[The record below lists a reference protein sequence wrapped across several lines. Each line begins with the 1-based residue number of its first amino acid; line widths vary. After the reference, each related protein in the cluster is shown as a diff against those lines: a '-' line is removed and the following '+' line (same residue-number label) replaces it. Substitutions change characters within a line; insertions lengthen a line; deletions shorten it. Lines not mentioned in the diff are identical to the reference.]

1 MEVVEQL
8 RITSTNLRSILITSN
23 ERLNQ
28 LKTRRL
34 KLKKQREAFRLRD
47 EKSKKLGTKSKFT
60 SSLRKIRGKT
70 PPIIKDPIG
79 GLLTIASLLILGFV
93 VNNIEFIS
101 QKIQSALTDL
111 KNTFV
116 PITEVIQDI
125 YDSASGFVKMFRD
138 ETKTDDFKKINDE
151 LEQTSSV
158 MDEVKKDFES
168 IRNQMSSFNKGYNI
182 GQVMDTGE
190 MPDGSGTYD
199 KVMLYDKEQKEVIPY
214 YRITDPNGNITI
226 VKVSDFMNEL
236 FQDADNNGIIDYEKL
251 QEKGKS
257 FYKEKKNQWWDWFN
271 VIPNGI
277 EFDEDKFKNI
287 EGLPNTLSNYK
298 SNSSSVSEV
307 KILRQPV
314 IVDP

>member
-158 MDEVKKDFES
+158 VDEVKKDFES

>member
-151 LEQTSSV
+151 LEQASSV
-158 MDEVKKDFES
+158 VDEVKKDFES
-168 IRNQMSSFNKGYNI
+168 IQNQMSSFNKGYNI

>member
-151 LEQTSSV
+151 LEQASSV
-158 MDEVKKDFES
+158 VDEVKKDFES
-168 IRNQMSSFNKGYNI
+168 IQNQMSSFNKGYNI

-257 FYKEKKNQWWDWFN
+257 FYKEKKNQWWDFFN

>member
-158 MDEVKKDFES
+158 VDEVKKDFES
-168 IRNQMSSFNKGYNI
+168 IQNQMSSFNKGYNI

>member
-47 EKSKKLGTKSKFT
+47 EKNKKLGTKSKFT

-151 LEQTSSV
+151 LEQASSV
-158 MDEVKKDFES
+158 VDEVKKDFES
-168 IRNQMSSFNKGYNI
+168 IKNQMSSFNKGYNI

-214 YRITDPNGNITI
+214 YRIIDPNGNITI
-226 VKVSDFMNEL
+226 LKNSDFMNEL
-236 FQDADNNGIIDYEKL
+236 FQDADNNGIINYEKL

-298 SNSSSVSEV
+298 SNNSSVSEV
-307 KILRQPV
+307 KVLRQPV

>member
-47 EKSKKLGTKSKFT
+47 EKNKKLGTKSKFT

-158 MDEVKKDFES
+158 VDEVKKDFES
-168 IRNQMSSFNKGYNI
+168 IQNQMSSFNKGYNI

>member
-47 EKSKKLGTKSKFT
+47 EKNKKLGTKSKFT

-138 ETKTDDFKKINDE
+138 ETKINDE

-168 IRNQMSSFNKGYNI
+168 IQNQMSSFNKGYNI

-214 YRITDPNGNITI
+214 YRIIDPNVNITV

-236 FQDADNNGIIDYEKL
+236 FQEADNNGIINYEKL

-257 FYKEKKNQWWDWFN
+257 FYKEKKNQWWDFFN

-298 SNSSSVSEV
+298 SNSSGVSEV
-307 KILRQPV
+307 KVLRQPV